1 MKLLSIE
8 LSNFRAFYGHH
19 RLELAAKEDKR
30 VTIFHGEN
38 GAGKTNLLNAIHW
51 CVTGSFTPRFQDKRM
66 LVNKEAYKE
75 GVRDCYVELV
85 FENEMT
91 DGSETYRIRRSGTN
105 DAATSFE
112 VFRIEKGNSIPIPKG
127 DSLLRRL
134 LPPSLTSWFF
144 FDAEAIGSLELSGSD
159 IFRSDLRK
167 TLGFDL
173 VDKLLE
179 DLEKVLS
186 RRKRDVANQTKDK
199 DLQAIQSEIEN
210 TERVLPD
217 HLEKKRTLERKRL
230 ELETE
235 ITRVRSELSNQP
247 QAKPLEQRRQNAEAQ
262 IKRLQSQRAS
272 LVEESAK
279 AIGSAAA
286 PTILLNLTNRL
297 EGHLNEQEVRGK
309 LPSPFSDQLIKDIL
323 HDQKCICGRPV
334 TEGSHEEHN
343 IRNLVE
349 HASTTVLNQRINR
362 VRFQLLEIDKEAT
375 NFPLAIQQIRTR
387 IAGIDTDLG
396 RYEEERNEVTKE
408 LQGINLEAIQ
418 RLEEERADLDRQ
430 RDKVLL
436 ELGKLG
442 LTIETVQT
450 RQKDL
455 RARYDIAAKKA
466 KVSDK
471 LKRELQKT
479 EKLIAHI
486 RKTSAAQENQALLIL
501 AHELNAVLSKYLTKH
516 YQAKIDPKTYAVQLL
531 DQEGRKVGH
540 STGEGQVLK
549 FAFIATVVAMA
560 AKKTQQKVQWLS
572 DPTVAPL
579 VLDAP
584 FSALDPEY
592 QGSVAKNL
600 AAQATQL
607 VLMIS
612 SAHWSKS
619 VSEALASQ
627 VGKRYLIV
635 SKEAGPQGNKPIKT
649 LILNGERH
657 ELNAYGAERS
667 ESVFVEI
674 K

>member
-19 RLELAAKEDKR
+19 RLELAAEEDRR

-51 CVTGSFTPRFQDKRM
+51 CVTGTFTPRFQDKRM
-66 LVNKEAYKE
+66 LVNKEAYRE
-75 GVRDCYVELV
+75 GVRDCFVELV

-91 DGSETYRIRRSGTN
+91 DGRETYRVRRSGTN
-105 DAATSFE
+105 DTGTGFE
-112 VFRIEKGNSIPIPKG
+112 VFRIEKGNSIPVPRG

-159 IFRSDLRK
+159 EFRSDLRK

-173 VDKLLE
+173 VDKLLA
-179 DLEKVLS
+179 DLEKVQS
-186 RRKRDVANQTKDK
+186 RRNRDVAIQTKDK
-199 DLQAIQSEIEN
+199 DLQAIQAEIEN
-210 TERVLPD
+210 TELVLPD
-217 HLEKKRTLERKRL
+217 HLENHRKLERRRL

-235 ITRVRSELSNQP
+235 ITRVRSDLKNQP
-247 QAKPLEQRRQNAEAQ
+247 QAKPLEQRRRHAEAQ
-262 IKRLQSQRAS
+262 IKRLQAQRAS

-279 AIGSAAA
+279 VLGTSAA
-286 PTILLNLTNRL
+286 PVILLNLANRL

-334 TEGSHEEHN
+334 SEGSHEEHN

-362 VRFQLLEIDKEAT
+362 VRFQRLEIERQAT
-375 NFPLAIQQIRTR
+375 NFPLAIQQIRTQ
-387 IAGIDTDLG
+387 IASVDTELG
-396 RYEEERNEVTKE
+396 RQEEERNEVTRE

-418 RLEEERADLDRQ
+418 RLEEERASLESQ
-430 RDKVLL
+430 RDGLLL
-436 ELGKLG
+436 ELGKLSQ
-442 LTIETVQT
+442 TIETVQA

-455 RARYDIAAKKA
+455 RSRYDIAAKKVQ
-466 KVSDK
+466 VSAR

-486 RKTSAAQENQALLIL
+486 KKTSAAQESQALLIL
-501 AHELNAVLSKYLTKH
+501 AHELNAVLGRYLTKH

-572 DPTVAPL
+572 DPTIAPL

-592 QGSVAKNL
+592 QGSVARNL
-600 AAQATQL
+600 ASQATQL

-619 VSEALASQ
+619 VAESLAPQ

-635 SKEAGPQGNKPIKT
+635 SKEAGPQGNKPLKT
-649 LILNGERH
+649 LTLDGVRH

>member
-19 RLELAAKEDKR
+19 RLEFAVNADQR

-38 GAGKTNLLNAIHW
+38 GAGKTNLLNAVHW
-51 CVTGSFTPRFQDKRM
+51 CVTGTFTPRFNDPGT

-75 GVRDCYVELV
+75 GVRDCIVELV
-85 FENEMT
+85 FENAMI
-91 DGSETYRIRRSGTN
+91 DSSETYRIRRRGTN
-105 DAATSFE
+105 TRAGEFE
-112 VFRIEKGNSIPIPKG
+112 VFRIEKGNSILIPRG

-144 FDAEAIGSLELSGSD
+144 FDAEAFGSLELSGSGE
-159 IFRSDLRK
+159 FKSDLRK

-173 VDKLLE
+173 VDKLLG
-179 DLEKVLS
+179 DLEKVQS
-186 RRKRDVANQTKDK
+186 RRNREVANQTNDK
-199 DLQAIQSEIEN
+199 DLKAVQAEIEN
-210 TERVLPD
+210 IELVLPA
-217 HLEKKRTLERKRL
+217 HLEKRSALERTQL

-235 ITRVRSELSNQP
+235 ITRVRSELQNQP
-247 QAKPLEQRRQNAEAQ
+247 QAKPLEQRRQSAESQ
-262 IKRLQSQRAS
+262 IKRFQAQRAT

-279 AIGSAAA
+279 LLGDASA
-286 PTILLNLTNRL
+286 PLILLNLTNRL

-343 IRNLVE
+343 IRSLVE

-362 VRFQLLEIDKEAT
+362 VRLQSLEINRDAT
-375 NFPLAIQQIRTR
+375 NFPLAIQRIRTQ
-387 IAGIDTDLG
+387 IASIDTDLG
-396 RYEEERNEVTKE
+396 RQEEERNEVTRA

-418 RLEEERADLDRQ
+418 RLEGQRADLEAQ
-430 RDKVLL
+430 RDDVLL
-436 ELGKLG
+436 KLGKLVQ
-442 LTIETVQT
+442 TIDTVQT
-450 RQKDL
+450 RQRDL
-455 RARYDIAAKKA
+455 RVRRDNVAKKLQVNA
-466 KVSDK
+466 K

-479 EKLIAHI
+479 EKLISHI
-486 RKTSAAQENQALLIL
+486 QKTSAEQETQALLIL
-501 AHELNAVLSKYLTKH
+501 AQELNAVLEKYLTKH
-516 YQAKIDPKTYAVQLL
+516 YRAKIDSKTYAVQLF
-531 DQEGRKVGH
+531 DEEGRKVPNGA
-540 STGEGQVLK
+540 GEGQVLK

-572 DPTVAPL
+572 EPTIAPL

-600 AAQATQL
+600 SAQATQL

-612 SAHWSKS
+612 SAHWSQS
-619 VSEALASQ
+619 VSEALTPQ

-635 SKEAGPQGNKPIKT
+635 SKESGPQGNKPIKT
-649 LILNGERH
+649 LTLEGVRH

-667 ESVFVEI
+667 ESVFVEVN
-674 K
+674 